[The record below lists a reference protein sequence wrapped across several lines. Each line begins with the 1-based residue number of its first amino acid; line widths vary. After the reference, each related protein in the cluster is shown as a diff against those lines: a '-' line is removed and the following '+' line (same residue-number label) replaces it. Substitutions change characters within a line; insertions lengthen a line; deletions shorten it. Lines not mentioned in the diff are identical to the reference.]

1 MNTTTPQS
9 DQPAV
14 RDRLSSRII
23 ASSVAALIVVLS
35 MIAWTLWLSWQLE
48 GAGGAINDAGSLRM
62 RANQV
67 AVELAS
73 MHEPP
78 NEEHVQRARE
88 QIEIQDGILAQ
99 LKRGNPARPLF
110 LPSDSAVLEQM
121 DSVLRFWRD
130 SMKPAAIEAIEG
142 VSSNAYL
149 RVLPEFVQQAD
160 TLVRMIEI
168 DNSAKTSLL
177 RLSQGILIV
186 IACIGTPTMIY
197 LLYLWII
204 FPVLRLGDG
213 LRRMAARE
221 FGMRLP
227 VDTQDEFGVLAVGF
241 NRMADELEGLYGDLE
256 ARVIE
261 KTAQLAAQNGELGAL
276 YDMTAF
282 LNQPN
287 EIEDMCQG
295 FLDRVMQQFGAG
307 GGTIRTLDPT
317 GENLSMVVSRGLS
330 DAHSRAE
337 HCMKADGCFCGTA
350 TRSGV
355 LFVKDIHSI
364 PVPDNFQ
371 CSEEGFSSLAVFRIQ
386 AQKEVLGS
394 YSLHFI
400 HRQTLGVE
408 ERHLLET
415 LGQHLGVALEN
426 RRLSAQARKLAM
438 VQERSLMAQGLH
450 DSIAQGL
457 NFLNLQLQLLDQA
470 AVRGDLTEVNE
481 IVPLLRA
488 GVDESYQDVRELLG
502 NFRSRLG
509 QGDLLAAVEATVA
522 RFRRQSGI
530 EVTLMADGLAG
541 APLPPEQQLQV
552 LFILQEALS
561 NVRKH
566 AQATKVEI
574 KIENRHDF
582 RLHVSDDGVGYDPE
596 EVAGRSDEH
605 FGRRIMHERAK
616 RMQASL
622 ELRASPGK
630 GASVALLLPA
640 SARQA
645 A

>member
-1 MNTTTPQS
+1 MNVTTPLS
-9 DQPAV
+9 DRPAV
-14 RDRLSSRII
+14 RDRLSTRII
-23 ASSVAALIVVLS
+23 ASSVAALVVVLS

-62 RANQV
+62 RANLV
-67 AVELAS
+67 AVELAK
-73 MHEPP
+73 MHVPQSSI
-78 NEEHVQRARE
+78 HAQRARD
-88 QIEIQDGILAQ
+88 QVKIQDDILAQ
-99 LKRGNPARPLF
+99 LARGNPTRPLF
-110 LPSDSAVLEQM
+110 LPADAAVLAQM
-121 DSVLRFWRD
+121 DKVLQIWRD
-130 SMKPAAIEAIEG
+130 NMTPTALQAIDGA
-142 VSSNAYL
+142 SSDAYL
-149 RVLPEFVQQAD
+149 QVLPEFVYQAD
-160 TLVRMIEI
+160 KLVGMIEA
-168 DNSAKTSLL
+168 DSSSKTSLL
-177 RLSQGILIV
+177 RLSQGILVV

-221 FGMRLP
+221 FGVRLP
-227 VDTQDEFGVLAVGF
+227 VDSQDEFGVLAAGF

-256 ARVIE
+256 ARVVE
-261 KTAQLAAQNGELGAL
+261 KTAQLAEQNQELGAL

-287 EIEDMCQG
+287 EIEDMCAG
-295 FLDRVMQQFGAG
+295 FLDRVIKQFQAG
-307 GGTIRTLDPT
+307 GGSIRTLDPK
-317 GENLSMVVSRGLS
+317 GENLTMVVSRGLS
-330 DAHSRAE
+330 DAHDRAE
-337 HCMKADGCFCGTA
+337 HCMKADGCFCGAA
-350 TRSGV
+350 TRSGILLIDDV
-355 LFVKDIHSI
+355 HK
-364 PVPDNFQ
+364 VPAPNNFL
-371 CSEEGFSSLAVFRIQ
+371 CSEEGFRGLAVFRIQ

-394 YSLHFI
+394 YSLHFA
-400 HRQTLGVE
+400 RRLALSPE

-426 RRLSAQARKLAM
+426 RRLSALARQLAM

-470 AVRGDLTEVNE
+470 ATRGDLSEING

-509 QGDLLAAVEATVA
+509 QGDLLTAVEATVV

-530 EVTLMADGLAG
+530 EVMLIADDLAG
-541 APLPPEQQLQV
+541 PPLAPEQQLQV

-566 AQATKVEI
+566 AQASKVEV
-574 KIENRHDF
+574 KIQNRHDF
-582 RLHVSDDGVGYDPE
+582 RLHVSDDGIGYDPE
-596 EVAGRSDEH
+596 EVDGRADEH

-616 RMQASL
+616 RMQALL
-622 ELRASPGK
+622 ELRARPGE
-630 GASVALLLPA
+630 GASVTLLLPA

>member
-1 MNTTTPQS
+1 M
-9 DQPAV
+9 
-14 RDRLSSRII
+14 RDRLSTRII
-23 ASSVAALIVVLS
+23 ASSVVALVVVLS
-35 MIAWTLWLSWQLE
+35 MIVWTLWLSWQLE

-62 RANQV
+62 RANLV
-67 AVELAS
+67 AVELAK
-73 MHEPP
+73 MHVLPGGV
-78 NEEHVQRARE
+78 HAQRARD
-88 QIEIQDGILAQ
+88 QIKIQDDILAQ
-99 LKRGNPARPLF
+99 LARGNPVRPLF
-110 LPSDSAVLEQM
+110 LPADPAVLAQM
-121 DSVLRFWRD
+121 DKVLHIWRHD
-130 SMKPAAIEAIEG
+130 MTPTALEAIDG
-142 VSSNAYL
+142 AGSDAYL
-149 RVLPEFVQQAD
+149 RVLPEFVFQAD
-160 TLVRMIEI
+160 TLVRMIEA
-168 DNSAKTSLL
+168 DSSSKTSLL
-177 RLSQGILIV
+177 RLSQSILIV
-186 IACIGTPTMIY
+186 IACIGTLTMIY

-204 FPVLRLGDG
+204 FPVLRLGEG

-221 FGMRLP
+221 FRVRLP
-227 VDTQDEFGVLAVGF
+227 VDTQDEFGALATGF
-241 NRMADELEGLYGDLE
+241 NKMADELEGLYGDLE
-256 ARVIE
+256 ARVVE
-261 KTAQLAAQNGELGAL
+261 KTAQLAAQNRELGAL
-276 YDMTAF
+276 YDMAAF

-287 EIEDMCQG
+287 EIEEMCRG
-295 FLDRVMQQFGAG
+295 FLDRVMRQFNAG

-317 GENLSMVVSRGLS
+317 GENLNMVVSRGLS
-330 DAHSRAE
+330 DAHGRAE
-337 HCMKADGCFCGTA
+337 HCMKADGCFCGAA

-355 LFVKDIHSI
+355 LFIQDVHNI
-364 PVPDNFQ
+364 PVPDQFQ
-371 CSEEGFSSLAVFRIQ
+371 CSEEGFRGLAVFRIQ

-394 YSLHFI
+394 YSLHFA
-400 HRQTLGVE
+400 HKLAFSAD

-426 RRLSAQARKLAM
+426 RRLSAQARQLAM

-450 DSIAQGL
+450 DSIAQSL

-470 AVRGDLTEVNE
+470 AARSDLAE
-481 IVPLLRA
+481 INGLVPLLRA

-509 QGDLLAAVEATVA
+509 QGDLLSAVEATVA

-530 EVTLMADGLAG
+530 EMMLITDGLAG

-566 AQATKVEI
+566 SHASRVEI

-582 RLHVSDDGVGYDPE
+582 RLYVSDDGIGYDPE
-596 EVAGRSDEH
+596 EIASRTDEH
-605 FGRRIMHERAK
+605 FGRRIMHERAQ

-622 ELRASPGK
+622 ELQASPGG
-630 GASVALLLPA
+630 GASVTLLLPA

>member
-1 MNTTTPQS
+1 MTESIPLS
-9 DQPAV
+9 DRPAV
-14 RDRLSSRII
+14 RDRLSTRII
-23 ASSVAALIVVLS
+23 ASSVVALAVVLS

-48 GAGGAINDAGSLRM
+48 GAGGAINDTGSLRM
-62 RANQV
+62 RANVV
-67 AVELAS
+67 AVELARAYIQ
-73 MHEPP
+73 P
-78 NEEHVQRARE
+78 NDEYAQRARA
-88 QIEIQDGILAQ
+88 EIDAQNNILTQ
-99 LKRGNPARPLF
+99 LQRGNPVRPLF
-110 LPSDSAVLEQM
+110 LPSDPAVLRQM
-121 DSVLRFWRD
+121 DAVQRFWRD
-130 SMKPAAIEAIEG
+130 NMTPAAIKAIEG
-142 VSSNAYL
+142 AGSEVYL
-149 RVLPEFVQQAD
+149 QQLPEFVQQAD
-160 TLVRMIEI
+160 KLVRMIEA
-168 DNSAKTSLL
+168 DSAAKTSLL
-177 RLSQGILIV
+177 RLSQSILIV

-221 FGMRLP
+221 FGVRLP
-227 VDTQDEFGVLAVGF
+227 VDSQDEFGVLAAGF

-256 ARVIE
+256 ARVVE
-261 KTAQLAAQNGELGAL
+261 KTAQLAIQNKEIVAL

-287 EIEDMCQG
+287 DIEEMCQG

-337 HCMKADGCFCGTA
+337 HCMKVDGCFCGTA

-355 LFVKDIHSI
+355 LFVPNIHSI

-371 CSEEGFSSLAVFRIQ
+371 CSEEGFQSLAVFRIQ

-394 YSLHFI
+394 FSLHFTQ
-400 HRQTLGVE
+400 RQMLSDD

-438 VQERSLMAQGLH
+438 VQERNLMAQGLH

-457 NFLNLQLQLLDQA
+457 NFLNLQLQLLEQA
-470 AVRGDLTEVNE
+470 AMRSDLAEINE

-502 NFRSRLG
+502 NFRSRLER
-509 QGDLLAAVEATVA
+509 GDLLAAVEATVA

-530 EVTLMADGLAG
+530 EVMLIADGLAG

-566 AQATKVEI
+566 AQASKVEI

-582 RLHVSDDGVGYDPE
+582 RLHVSDDGVGYDPQ
-596 EVAGRSDEH
+596 EVAGRIDEH

-616 RMQASL
+616 RMQATL
-622 ELRASPGK
+622 ELQGSPGK
-630 GASVALLLPA
+630 GASVALLLTA

>member
-1 MNTTTPQS
+1 MNDTTPQS
-9 DQPAV
+9 DRPAV
-14 RDRLSSRII
+14 RDRLSTRII
-23 ASSVAALIVVLS
+23 ASSVVALVVVLS

-62 RANQV
+62 RANLV
-67 AVELAS
+67 AVELAK
-73 MHEPP
+73 MHVLPG
-78 NEEHVQRARE
+78 NGHAQRARD
-88 QIEIQDGILAQ
+88 QIRIQDEILAQ
-99 LKRGNPARPLF
+99 LARGNPARPLF
-110 LPSDSAVLEQM
+110 LPADAAVLAQM
-121 DSVLRFWRD
+121 DKVLQSWRND
-130 SMKPAAIEAIEG
+130 MTPTAVNAIEG
-142 VSSNAYL
+142 APSDAYL
-149 RVLPEFVQQAD
+149 QVLPEFVYQAD
-160 TLVRMIEI
+160 RLVRMIEA
-168 DNSAKTSLL
+168 DSSSKTSML
-177 RLSQGILIV
+177 RLSQSILIV
-186 IACIGTPTMIY
+186 IACIGTLTMIY

-221 FGMRLP
+221 FGVRLP
-227 VDTQDEFGVLAVGF
+227 VDTQDEFGVLAAGF

-256 ARVIE
+256 ARVVE
-261 KTAQLAAQNGELGAL
+261 KTAQLAEQNEEIGAL

-287 EIEDMCQG
+287 EIEDMCGG
-295 FLDRVMQQFGAG
+295 FLDRVIHQFNAG
-307 GGTIRTLDPT
+307 GGTIRTLDPK
-317 GENLSMVVSRGLS
+317 GENLTMVVSRGLS
-330 DAHSRAE
+330 DAHGRAE
-337 HCMKADGCFCGTA
+337 HCMKVDGCFCGAA
-350 TRSGV
+350 TRRGV
-355 LFVKDIHSI
+355 LVIDDIRS
-364 PVPDNFQ
+364 VPAPKNFL
-371 CSEEGFSSLAVFRIQ
+371 CSQEGFHGLAVFRIQ
-386 AQKEVLGS
+386 AQKDVLGS
-394 YSLHFI
+394 YSLHFT
-400 HRQTLGVE
+400 RRLALNPK

-426 RRLSAQARKLAM
+426 RRLSALARQLAM

-470 AVRGDLTEVNE
+470 ATRGDLSEING

-509 QGDLLAAVEATVA
+509 QGDLLTAVEATVV

-530 EVTLMADGLAG
+530 EVMLNADDLSGP
-541 APLPPEQQLQV
+541 PLPPEQQLQV

-566 AQATKVEI
+566 AHASKVEI
-574 KIENRHDF
+574 EIQNRHDF
-582 RLHVSDDGVGYDPE
+582 RLYVSDDGVGYDPD
-596 EVAGRSDEH
+596 EVAGRIDEH

-616 RMQASL
+616 RMQAAL
-622 ELRASPGK
+622 ELWACPGK
-630 GASVALLLPA
+630 GASVTLLLPA

>member
-1 MNTTTPQS
+1 MNDTTPPF

-14 RDRLSSRII
+14 RDRLSTRII
-23 ASSVAALIVVLS
+23 ASSVVALVVVLS
-35 MIAWTLWLSWQLE
+35 MIGWTLWLSWQLE

-62 RANQV
+62 RANLV
-67 AVELAS
+67 AVELAK
-73 MHEPP
+73 MHVLPGSG
-78 NEEHVQRARE
+78 HAQRARD
-88 QIEIQDGILAQ
+88 QIRIQDDILAQ
-99 LKRGNPARPLF
+99 LARGNPARPLF
-110 LPSDSAVLEQM
+110 LPADAAVLAQM
-121 DSVLRFWRD
+121 DKVLQSWRND
-130 SMKPAAIEAIEG
+130 MTPTALQAIEG
-142 VSSNAYL
+142 APSDAYL
-149 RVLPEFVQQAD
+149 QVLPEFVYQAD
-160 TLVRMIEI
+160 RLVRMIEA
-168 DNSAKTSLL
+168 DSSSKTSML

-186 IACIGTPTMIY
+186 IACIGTLTMIY

-221 FGMRLP
+221 FGVRLP
-227 VDTQDEFGVLAVGF
+227 VDTQDEFGVLAAGF

-256 ARVIE
+256 ARVVE
-261 KTAQLAAQNGELGAL
+261 KTAQLAEQNEEIGAL

-287 EIEDMCQG
+287 EIEDMCGG
-295 FLDRVMQQFGAG
+295 FLDRVIHQFNAG
-307 GGTIRTLDPT
+307 GGTIRTLDPK
-317 GENLSMVVSRGLS
+317 GENLTMVVSRGLS
-330 DAHSRAE
+330 DAHGRAE
-337 HCMKADGCFCGTA
+337 HCMKADGCFCGAA
-350 TRSGV
+350 TRSGG
-355 LFVKDIHSI
+355 LFIDDVHS
-364 PVPDNFQ
+364 VQTPDNFL
-371 CSEEGFSSLAVFRIQ
+371 CSEEGFRGLAVFRIQ

-394 YSLHFI
+394 YSLHFN
-400 HRQTLGVE
+400 RRLALSAK

-426 RRLSAQARKLAM
+426 RRLSALARQLAM

-470 AVRGDLTEVNE
+470 ATRGDLAEING

-488 GVDESYQDVRELLG
+488 GVDESYEDVRELLG

-509 QGDLLAAVEATVA
+509 QGDLLTAVEATVV

-530 EVTLMADGLAG
+530 EVMLIADDLAG
-541 APLPPEQQLQV
+541 PPLPPEQQLQV

-566 AQATKVEI
+566 AQAGKVEI
-574 KIENRHDF
+574 QIQNRHDF
-582 RLHVSDDGVGYDPE
+582 RLYVSDDGVGYDPD
-596 EVAGRSDEH
+596 EVAGRVDEH

-622 ELRASPGK
+622 DLWARPGK
-630 GASVALLLPA
+630 GASVTLLLPA
-640 SARQA
+640 GARQA